1 MRKMAIWAELTLKR
15 LFQKKGFLALL
26 LALPLLGFFAGYWEA
41 NHTRGVEVG
50 LLRSSDP
57 VADSAIRELLEVD
70 GLFEYRVYEEEGAL
84 IDAVKNRVLESAFI
98 FDPRLSERLGK
109 KEVRDLIRLVRSP
122 STVTHGMAAEIVFSE
137 MLDAASPNIISDVV
151 RESGLFSGKEAAV
164 SEQIVGRYAHY
175 DTQGGTYRFT
185 YEYLDGAPAEQ
196 TGIPLF
202 PTKGLLAIF
211 IMLTAWI
218 NVLNWYKDEE
228 EGIYGAFP
236 VLDKKIAGFLS
247 VWLPVLVMTLTG
259 LVLLLTRYPLGQALA
274 EFFYLLCYGLA
285 LSLFLYGCKFF
296 FRSPVAYGVLMPM
309 VLLGS
314 LVASP
319 VILDMGS
326 LIPNLKILEKLFF
339 PSYYLALSSGL
350 QLWAAAGLAAMA
362 AAGVVLIYFEDRK
375 SYAA

>member
-1 MRKMAIWAELTLKR
+1 MKKMIVWCELTLKR
-15 LFQKKGFLALL
+15 LLQKKGFLALL
-26 LALPLLGFFAGYWEA
+26 LALPLLGLFAGYWED
-41 NHTRGVEVG
+41 NHTQGVEVG
-50 LLRSSDP
+50 LLRSPDK
-57 VADSAIRELLEVD
+57 VAQSAIEELLTLE
-70 GLFEYRVYEEEGAL
+70 GLFEYRLYEEEGAL
-84 IDAVKNRVLESAFI
+84 IDAVRNRVLESGFI
-98 FDPRLSERLGK
+98 FDPDLSGRLGN

-151 RESGLFSGKEAAV
+151 RESGLFSGREGAV
-164 SEQIVGRYAHY
+164 TEQIVERYADY
-175 DTQGGTYRFT
+175 DSQGGTYRFT

-211 IMLTAWI
+211 VMLTAWI
-218 NVLNWYKDEE
+218 HVLNWYKDEE
-228 EGIYGAFP
+228 EGIYGAFS
-236 VLDKKIAGFLS
+236 VTHKKTAGFLS
-247 VWLPVLVMTLTG
+247 VWLPVLIMTLIG
-259 LVLLLTRYPLGQALA
+259 FLLLLTRFSPAQALT
-274 EFFYLLCYGLA
+274 ELFYLLLYGLA

-296 FRSPVAYGVLMPM
+296 FPNPVAYGVLMPV

-339 PSYYLALSSGL
+339 PSYYLALSAGR
-350 QLWAAAGLAAMA
+350 QLWAVIGLLVMAGAGLI
-362 AAGVVLIYFEDRK
+362 LIYFENRT